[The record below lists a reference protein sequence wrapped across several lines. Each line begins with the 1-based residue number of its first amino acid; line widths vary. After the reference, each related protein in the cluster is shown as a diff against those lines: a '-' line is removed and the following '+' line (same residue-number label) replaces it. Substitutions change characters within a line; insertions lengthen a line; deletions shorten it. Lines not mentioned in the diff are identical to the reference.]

1 MYIIVIGCGRVG
13 AELSQVLSSEGHN
26 VVVID
31 KNGTAFVQLEEG
43 FNGMTIHGSGFDE
56 GTLKEA
62 GIEKADAVACVTDKD
77 NVNIVSAQVA
87 KKVFGV
93 KRVIARIYDPKKE
106 ETYDEL
112 GLDVIGGTSLV
123 ARLIKEHLT
132 SPHPIHR
139 VAGGKAEV
147 IEIDINDEMDGDFIE
162 KIEKKRK
169 TKVFAVISEEGIF
182 VPTKEMI
189 PKKGSVLIA
198 INKREME

>member
-1 MYIIVIGCGRVG
+1 MYVIVIGCGRVG
-13 AELSQVLSSEGHN
+13 AELSQVLASEGHN

-31 KNGTAFVQLEEG
+31 KNPAAFAQLGEG
-43 FNGMTIHGSGFDE
+43 FNGLIITGSGFDE
-56 GTLKEA
+56 ETLKKA
-62 GIEKADAVACVTDKD
+62 GVEKADAVACVTDKD
-77 NVNIVSAQVA
+77 NVNIISAQVA

-93 KRVIARIYDPKKE
+93 QKVIARIYDPKKE
-106 ETYDEL
+106 ETYNEL

-132 SPHPIHR
+132 YPHPIHR
-139 VAGGKAEV
+139 VADGKCDI
-147 IEIDINDEMDGDFIE
+147 IEIDVNGELEVVSIE

-169 TKVFAVISEEGIF
+169 TRVLAVISEGEIF
-182 VPTKEMI
+182 SPEKEMI

>member
-13 AELSQVLSSEGHN
+13 AELSQVLASEGHN

-31 KNGTAFVQLEEG
+31 KNNTAFVQLGEG
-43 FNGMTIHGSGFDE
+43 FNGMTIQGSGFDE
-56 GTLKEA
+56 ETLKEA

-93 KRVIARIYDPKKE
+93 QRVIARIYDPKKE

-132 SPHPIHR
+132 CPHPIHR
-139 VAGGKAEV
+139 VADGKAEV
-147 IEIDINDEMDGDFIE
+147 IEIDINGEMEGSSIE

-169 TKVFAVISEEGIF
+169 TKVFAVISEEEML
-182 VPTKEMI
+182 VPTREMI

-198 INKREME
+198 INKREIE